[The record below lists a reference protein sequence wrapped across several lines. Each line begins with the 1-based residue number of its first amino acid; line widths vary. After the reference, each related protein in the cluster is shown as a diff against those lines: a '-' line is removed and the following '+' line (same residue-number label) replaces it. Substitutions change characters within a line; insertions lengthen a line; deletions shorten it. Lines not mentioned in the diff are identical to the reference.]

1 MKQVRNLEKELEE
14 AKSKCAQFAPLVDA
28 KRKEMQQV

>member
-14 AKSKCAQFAPLVDA
+14 AKSKCAQLAMLVDA
-28 KRKEMQQV
+28 KKKEMQQV

>member
-14 AKSKCAQFAPLVDA
+14 AKSKYALLARLVNA
-28 KRKEMQQV
+28 KKMELQQV